1 MTEAQKEVEMLDEEV
16 SRVEAEITTA
26 NGKGRE
32 LNAEM
37 VRGSKFTKQMG
48 LTIPQGRSQE
58 AGRCDQADQEP
69 QSTA

>member
-1 MTEAQKEVEMLDEEV
+1 M
-16 SRVEAEITTA
+16 EAEITTA

-37 VRGSKFTKQMG
+37 VRGSKFAKQKG
-48 LTIPQGRSQE
+48 LTIPEGRSQE